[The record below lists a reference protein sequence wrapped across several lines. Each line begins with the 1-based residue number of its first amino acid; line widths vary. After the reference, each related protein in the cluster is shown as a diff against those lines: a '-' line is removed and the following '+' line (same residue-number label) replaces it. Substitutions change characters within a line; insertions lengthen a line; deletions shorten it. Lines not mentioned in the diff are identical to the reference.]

1 MGIFDFFKK
10 KKEDFTH
17 NIDIHNLNKQN
28 EDDEL
33 AIEKLILCDDGV
45 KRIYKGLMF
54 GIIKEQIG
62 TSEKINSN
70 KDNFNL
76 NEKESI
82 KNPSFSS
89 TLVVKSEKW
98 FTSSG
103 EYIPKGE
110 VIKCF
115 FKRESLI
122 SDYNKRYGLSN
133 ISARIE
139 EYNSNIITHNRSEII
154 NIDGFWFKL
163 TEESFRFIEEF
174 SGKLYGI
181 NYLNGVKV

>member
-1 MGIFDFFKK
+1 M
-10 KKEDFTH
+10 
-17 NIDIHNLNKQN
+17 
-28 EDDEL
+28 DDEL

-45 KRIYKGLMF
+45 KRIYRGEMF

-62 TSEKINSN
+62 TTEEIISN
-70 KDNFNL
+70 KDNFIL
-76 NEKESI
+76 DEKESI

-89 TLVVKSEKW
+89 TLFVKSEKW

-103 EYIPKGE
+103 EYIPKEE

-115 FKRESLI
+115 FERNSLI

-139 EYNSNIITHNRSEII
+139 EYNSNIITRNRSEII
-154 NIDGFWFKL
+154 NIDGAWFIL
-163 TEESFRFIEEF
+163 TEEPFRFIQEF

-181 NYLNGVKV
+181 NYLNGVKA

>member
-10 KKEDFTH
+10 KKEGFTH
-17 NIDIHNLNKQN
+17 NIDISNLNKQN

-45 KRIYKGLMF
+45 KRIYRGEMF

-62 TSEKINSN
+62 TSETINSN
-70 KDNFNL
+70 KDNF
-76 NEKESI
+76 I

-103 EYIPKGE
+103 EYIPKEE
-110 VIKCF
+110 VINCF
-115 FKRESLI
+115 FERRALI
-122 SDYNKRYGLSN
+122 SDYNERYGLSN
-133 ISARIE
+133 IPARIE
-139 EYNSNIITHNRSEII
+139 EYNSNIITHIRSEII
-154 NIDGFWFKL
+154 NIDGFWFEL
-163 TEESFRFIEEF
+163 TEEPFRFIDEF

-181 NYLNGVKV
+181 NYLNGVKA